1 MSDYGVCYSS
11 DFTDRSTKLYTPNK
25 VRYIQTLYILAGI
38 VWASIILLMRLY
50 ETDVIGLLILLI
62 PFIMFI
68 VGYYNAG
75 VMTPEI
81 EDIVFRTNYLS
92 VGLLVVI
99 PLFTWLGKHHEHNRG
114 HFIGIITL
122 GVVLSMISL
131 LDFWVKRGW
140 MSVIKHL
147 KSVLQTMALT
157 LFILAFYIFYAA
169 NHESMFT

>member
-1 MSDYGVCYSS
+1 MSDYGVCYAPI
-11 DFTDRSTKLYTPNK
+11 FNDRSTKPYTENK
-25 VRYIQTLYILAGI
+25 IRYIQTLYIIAAI
-38 VWASIILLMRLY
+38 VWASVILIMHLY
-50 ETDVIGLLILLI
+50 RTDVIGLLILTI
-62 PFIMFI
+62 PFIIFAI
-68 VGYYNAG
+68 GYYNAS

-81 EDIVFRTNYLS
+81 EDIIFKTNYLS

-99 PLFTWLGKHHEHNRG
+99 PLFTWLGKHHDADRG

-157 LFILAFYIFYAA
+157 LFILAFYIFYAS
-169 NHESMFT
+169 NHEKMFS

>member
-1 MSDYGVCYSS
+1 MSDYGVCYAPT
-11 DFTDRSTKLYTPNK
+11 FTERAYKPYTPNK
-25 VRYIQTLYILAGI
+25 IRYIQTLYIIAGI
-38 VWASIILLMRLY
+38 IWASIILIMGLY
-50 ETDVIGLLILLI
+50 RTDVIGLIILTI
-62 PFIMFI
+62 PFIIFI
-68 VGYYNAG
+68 IGYYNAS

-81 EDIVFRTNYLS
+81 EEIVFKSNYLS

-99 PLFTWLGKHHEHNRG
+99 PLFTWLGKHHDEDRG

-122 GVVLSMISL
+122 GVILSMISL

-157 LFILAFYIFYAA
+157 LFILAFYVFYTSS
-169 NHESMFT
+169 HHKMFT